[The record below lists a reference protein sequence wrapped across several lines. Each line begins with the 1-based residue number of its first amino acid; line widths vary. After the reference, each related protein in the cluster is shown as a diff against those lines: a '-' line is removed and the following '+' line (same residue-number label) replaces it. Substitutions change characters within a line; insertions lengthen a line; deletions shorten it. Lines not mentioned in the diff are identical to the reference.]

1 MGATKTK
8 REAKGSK
15 TMKSNPN
22 LVNLL
27 ALRANRVFAQPR

>member
-8 REAKGSK
+8 HETKGRE
-15 TMKSNPN
+15 TMKLNPYPMD
-22 LVNLL
+22 LL